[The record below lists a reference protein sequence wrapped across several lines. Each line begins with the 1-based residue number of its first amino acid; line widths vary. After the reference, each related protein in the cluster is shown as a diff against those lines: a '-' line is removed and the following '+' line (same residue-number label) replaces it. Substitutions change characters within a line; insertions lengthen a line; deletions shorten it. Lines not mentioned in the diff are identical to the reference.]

1 MSLRIDYIDWLE
13 GFPFEVAA
21 PDRVLRVLARSGFG
35 ERVDCKL
42 PGGMNEQ
49 VAHRSLGRFPPNR
62 RPFSAGAI
70 PCADASAVT
79 GRRRATPRTTPIL
92 VAGTGRLRPPPRI

>member
-49 VAHRSLGRFPPNR
+49 VAHRSPGRFPPNR
-62 RPFSAGAI
+62 RPAKVVRGCSRQVQSHV
-70 PCADASAVT
+70 PT
-79 GRRRATPRTTPIL
+79 RRP
-92 VAGTGRLRPPPRI
+92 